1 MEILAYFLAVLI
13 GVSIG
18 LIGSGGSIL
27 TVPILVYL
35 LDLDP
40 VIATGYSLFIVGF
53 SSLVG
58 GGVKARYHLVNFRM
72 VWILGIPSLL
82 MVLITRTFIMPNI
95 PLIIGEIGGITLS
108 KSIFLML
115 LFAVIM
121 IAASYSMIKTPNP
134 SPQLKKTKI
143 NPWFVL
149 MIGVLLGV
157 VTGMVGAGGGFLI
170 VPALVLVMRIPMH
183 KAVGTSM
190 WIVAVNSLLG
200 FTGYWW
206 TKEGAIDWNVLSV
219 FTSTSLL
226 GIAIGILLGK
236 RVSGE
241 RLKKGFGYFVL
252 VMGIYILANEV
263 MGVLEF

>member
-1 MEILAYFLAVLI
+1 MEIFAYFSAILI

-35 LDLDP
+35 LALDP
-40 VIATGYSLFIVGF
+40 TIATGYSLFIVGF

-58 GGVKARYHLVNFRM
+58 GGVKLKYRLVNFRM
-72 VWILGIPSLL
+72 VWVLGLPSLA
-82 MVLITRTFIMPNI
+82 MVLFTRAVIMPKI
-95 PLIIGEIGGITLS
+95 PPVLGEFVGITIT
-108 KSIFLML
+108 KSVFLML
-115 LFAVIM
+115 LFALIM
-121 IAASYSMIKTPNP
+121 ITASYSMIKFPNP
-134 SPQLKKTKI
+134 IKKTEKPKV

-149 MIGVLLGV
+149 FIGVLLGV

-183 KAVGTSM
+183 TAVGTSM

-206 TKEGAIDWNVLSV
+206 TLESPIDWGLLSI

-226 GIAIGILLGK
+226 GIAIGILLGRK
-236 RVSGE
+236 ISGE
-241 RLKKGFGYFVL
+241 KLKKGFGYFVL
-252 VMGIYILANEV
+252 VMGIYILSTEII
-263 MGVLEF
+263 GILP